1 MLLITLPAELVSVC
15 EVFSL
20 KIFLLRRNFAN
31 FLSAFFVL
39 VQARV
44 HNRKEQSRQHP
55 KHFPTSRRQHPKHFP
70 TSPLGQ
76 YYAGSSPLN
85 FGGRK
90 RSDAFGEIWPSAT
103 DRLDQHLCTLLAK
116 VHAGIALT
124 S

>member
-1 MLLITLPAELVSVC
+1 MLLITLPAEVVSVC

-20 KIFLLRRNFAN
+20 KIFLLRWNFAN

-55 KHFPTSRRQHPKHFP
+55 KHFPTS
-70 TSPLGQ
+70 PLGQ

-90 RSDAFGEIWPSAT
+90 RSGALGEIWPSAT
-103 DRLDQHLCTLLAK
+103 DRLDQHLCTLQKCML
-116 VHAGIALT
+116 G
-124 S
+124 SR

>member
-1 MLLITLPAELVSVC
+1 MLLITLPAEVVSVC

-55 KHFPTSRRQHPKHFP
+55 KHFPTS
-70 TSPLGQ
+70 PLGQ
-76 YYAGSSPLN
+76 YYAGSSPLD
-85 FGGRK
+85 FRRLK
-90 RSDAFGEIWPSAT
+90 EIRCIRRDMAVG
-103 DRLDQHLCTLLAK
+103 DRQVRPALVHLAK